1 MKLPAHFYIKGNEM
15 SLLFCL
21 LSLSLSLSGILF
33 VIHYSL
39 NLYLVLKEN
48 IFDKKVMIVC
58 C

>member
-15 SLLFCL
+15 SLLFC
-21 LSLSLSLSGILF
+21 SLSLSFSGILF

>member
-21 LSLSLSLSGILF
+21 LSLSFWDFIRYTL
-33 VIHYSL
+33 YSL